1 MKSKKTQISSIEVL
15 FLISFF
21 FSFLIYLTFNFNSDY
36 FEEKQQ
42 VKLNSLI
49 DSIYFSEKFRD
60 NIFNENISNPSLST
74 NWQELNTILKNSLN
88 DYELKLITD
97 SNSKLIFSCSKNYE
111 EYSYVYFVERIL
123 FIKDNNN
130 FEKRII
136 RLGVCI

>member
-1 MKSKKTQISSIEVL
+1 MEFIKNTLLILTIYG
-15 FLISFF
+15 FLLAIKWS
-21 FSFLIYLTFNFNSDY
+21 